1 MSVEVNDYLEN
12 ILDDL
17 GGCGRFQFLLT
28 FYVLGTKVV
37 VSWSALMM
45 SFGGAVPE
53 WSCTWEDSLGEKYMP
68 NATFTKKCSI
78 ENSSMDFT
86 CVNKQYD
93 DSMSTVVNEVSTCS
107 AGFTYRLN
115 ILQNCNHPS
124 SYCPLLKLIKHT
136 SIFLQS

>member
-53 WSCTWEDSLGEKYMP
+53 WSCSWEDSLGEKYMP

-86 CVNKQYD
+86 CVNKQALGYA
-93 DSMSTVVNEVSTCS
+93 TCEAPINS
-107 AGFTYRLN
+107 QPSRLEEDGSVFN
-115 ILQNCNHPS
+115 Q
-124 SYCPLLKLIKHT
+124 
-136 SIFLQS
+136 FQ